1 MGNREDDLNPNQ
13 WIGFEL
19 PLRYNSDTTGHAD
32 VSYTADGQ
40 EYTSAESWQ
49 EAGFF
54 RRTQTLRQQASYNLR
69 NLLQTIPG
77 ERLALPEYGSR
88 LHHLL
93 FEPMNE
99 ELYAKI
105 EDEIQDAVKI
115 WLGYL
120 EIKKIDVYKSK
131 NYDNYINVSIEFS
144 LVGDTAIKKVDLKY
158 EDFDQI
164 ADHDKLAG

>member
-13 WIGFEL
+13 WIGFQF
-19 PLRYNSDTTGHAD
+19 PLSYNPEITGNPDAD
-32 VSYTADGQ
+32 DIGQTAALETYT
-40 EYTSAESWQ
+40 

-54 RRTQTLRQQASYNLR
+54 PRTQTLRQQASYNLR

-77 ERLALPEYGSR
+77 ERLGIPEYGSR

-115 WLGYL
+115 WLEYL